1 MQASKIVTEL
11 TALGVKVEA
20 DLRENQNPGR
30 KFNHWELKGVPLR
43 IELGPKDMEKQQ
55 IVVARRDTGAKTVVK
70 WSDLSKTIPAMLIQM
85 QKDMLASARAKAAET
100 LVQTFEWSHLMST
113 LDAKKRAL
121 APWCGELACEEN
133 IKKKTGE
140 GTPEEA
146 MAEGD
151 EENETFEKLTGAAK
165 SLCTPFQQPELP
177 AGTTCVLCNKPAIN
191 FTMFGRSY

>member
-1 MQASKIVTEL
+1 
-11 TALGVKVEA
+11 
-20 DLRENQNPGR
+20 
-30 KFNHWELKGVPLR
+30 
-43 IELGPKDMEKQQ
+43 
-55 IVVARRDTGAKTVVK
+55 
-70 WSDLSKTIPAMLIQM
+70 
-85 QKDMLASARAKAAET
+85 
-100 LVQTFEWSHLMST
+100 MST

-146 MAEGD
+146 MAEGQFLFLFFSFSFVFFFICFLFSFSFALTPNSLFLSNELTKWKTKQPGD